1 MNDLLVAMGVSGWKP
16 VLGTLVLPPIP
27 FLLMALVGAYRLSRR
42 RALGW
47 TLLMSGLALMWLM
60 CTGAVGDGL
69 TKVLTNP
76 PPALSA
82 EQVSRLARQP
92 RTVVLVLGGGL
103 RHMAPEYRDAD
114 LKPMTLERLR
124 YGAWLAK
131 QTGLPLMV
139 SGGVGHGAKSGQSE
153 AEISRRVLER
163 DFGMRLRW
171 AEARSRDTQENANLS
186 VALLRNEGIEHIV
199 LVTHGFHQ
207 QRALANFQRAIV
219 RAGVNIDVLPAPMGG
234 KPSTPPVFGDFFP
247 TAEGFAATRLA
258 LHEWLGRLA
267 GA

>member
-1 MNDLLVAMGVSGWKP
+1 MAHRWYVVHAYSGFENKVAQSIREQAEKK
-16 VLGTLVLPPIP
+16 
-27 FLLMALVGAYRLSRR
+27 
-42 RALGW
+42 
-47 TLLMSGLALMWLM
+47 GLAEEI
-60 CTGAVGDGL
+60 TEVIVPTEEVVEVRRDHHDVGRRE
-69 TKVLTNP
+69 V
-76 PPALSA
+76 
-82 EQVSRLARQP
+82 E
-92 RTVVLVLGGGL
+92 
-103 RHMAPEYRDAD
+103 
-114 LKPMTLERLR
+114 
-124 YGAWLAK
+124 
-131 QTGLPLMV
+131 
-139 SGGVGHGAKSGQSE
+139 KSC
-153 AEISRRVLER
+153 R
-163 DFGMRLRW
+163 
-171 AEARSRDTQENANLS
+171 EARSRDTQENANLS